1 MKTADFEPL
10 RRLFHGDA
18 GRVRQLLG
26 VFAKSLG
33 RDLEQLDTAYEG
45 QDWSTVRLLAH
56 KLKSGCE
63 QIGEMAAAR
72 GLAAIELRPLDERAA
87 GAIAEEFAITR
98 LELDNVMIRVATYLK
113 SED

>member
-1 MKTADFEPL
+1 
-10 RRLFHGDA
+10 
-18 GRVRQLLG
+18 
-26 VFAKSLG
+26 
-33 RDLEQLDTAYEG
+33 
-45 QDWSTVRLLAH
+45 
-56 KLKSGCE
+56 
-63 QIGEMAAAR
+63 MAAAR